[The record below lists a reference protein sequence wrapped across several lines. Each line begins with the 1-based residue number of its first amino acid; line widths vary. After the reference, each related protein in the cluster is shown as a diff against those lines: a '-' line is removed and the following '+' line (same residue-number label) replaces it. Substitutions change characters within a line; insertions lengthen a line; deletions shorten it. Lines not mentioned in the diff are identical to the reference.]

1 MDETIVEWEENKQIT
16 SDTSECKEVPDTL
29 EGMDTTSDYNGKN
42 TEKRKCF
49 NNIDKERDE

>member
-1 MDETIVEWEENKQIT
+1 MEKTILEREENKQIT
-16 SDTSECKEVPDTL
+16 SDTSDCKEVTDTL
-29 EGMDTTSDYNGKN
+29 VGMDTTYDYNEKN

>member
-1 MDETIVEWEENKQIT
+1 MDETIVEREENKEIT
-16 SDTSECKEVPDTL
+16 SDTSDCQEVTDTL
-29 EGMDTTSDYNGKN
+29 EGMDTTSDYNEKN